1 MSKFIEGM
9 IECPFYLREGE
20 GFIACEGIITGSS
33 CHHRFENDF
42 QKRNYEIELEQV
54 RNTLKMF
61 QEKLSTLSKKLNLR
75 QEQNTFSRSS

>member
-42 QKRNYEIELEQV
+42 QKRNYEIDVCSTNGGKKCRYYRTMALLYE
-54 RNTLKMF
+54 RGLKA
-61 QEKLSTLSKKLNLR
+61 
-75 QEQNTFSRSS
+75 